1 MLSNPK
7 NEVKIMGKLE
17 DRVNKMNFNFDKS
30 SNININ
36 HVHNVHNTH
45 SVTLEE
51 VREVVQQ
58 EAEGIKDK
66 VVEEIGALDIKGT
79 TVIIEQDPYKFYY
92 YAAATTLAVII
103 VGGVAFYAF
112 GYNPFYANVAAIVD
126 APIQGVG
133 TIATM
138 GSSPLKGMAE
148 QFAKVYLT
156 DIAKVN
162 HGRYVD
168 ALAAEAAKMHYL
180 SEGEFLEYASG
191 IVKDSLSF
199 AAFRDVITAR
209 TGDIGK
215 LAANLGLRTAYGVT
229 KVLEQFVSIGGNDQ
243 AKKAEAAFAVFLAMR
258 AAGAHEINDDEGF
271 CAFDDLES
279 FVSSGLTEYEIAANE
294 AVDYA
299 GDFHNVTT
307 VL

>member
-1 MLSNPK
+1 MLSNSK
-7 NEVKIMGKLE
+7 KEVKIMGKLQ
-17 DRVNKMNFNFDKS
+17 DRVNGMNFNFDKS

-92 YAAATTLAVII
+92 YAAATTLAVIV

-112 GYNPFYANVAAIVD
+112 GYNPFYANVAAGVD

-133 TIATM
+133 TIVTM
-138 GSSPLKGMAE
+138 GYSPLKGMASN
-148 QFAKVYLT
+148 FAKGAL
-156 DIAKVN
+156 DIGEVN
-162 HGRYVD
+162 KGRFAD
-168 ALAAEAAKMHYL
+168 ALAAEAAKMPYL
-180 SEGEFLEYASG
+180 SEGEFLEYASDT
-191 IVKDSLSF
+191 VKSSLNLADF
-199 AAFRDVITAR
+199 QNVITAY
-209 TGDIGK
+209 TGDIRE
-215 LAANLGLRTAYGVT
+215 LAANLGLKAYGAD
-229 KVLEQFVSIGGNDQ
+229 KVAQAFDSIGGNNVATK
-243 AKKAEAAFAVFLAMR
+243 AKAAFAVFLAMKT
-258 AAGAHEINDDEGF
+258 ANAYEINDDEGF
-271 CAFDDLES
+271 CTFDDPES